1 MPTVAERAS
10 EALATRPAQDAS
22 LGPWLSGDRDAA
34 QGASAPSSE
43 RSKPLRALALLSD
56 DRLAAHSARGDS
68 GAFAELY
75 RRHHQRLYRYCLTL
89 LHDPDDAADV
99 LQTTMAKALGA
110 LERGER
116 VKGVRSWLFRIAHNT
131 AIDLVRAR
139 RPQAPLDALEEIE
152 SSALTAPSAA
162 SQAQSRAE
170 MAETVADIRG
180 LPRRQQSALVMRELA
195 ALPYDEIA
203 GALETSPL
211 AARQLVHQARSALH
225 DTRSG
230 RDMDCETARQAL
242 GERDGRRPR
251 DRRVRAHVAF
261 CDACASFGQSIQ
273 ERRAALTAFAPP
285 LAPAAATEILGR
297 LLGAGSTSSAGLAG
311 GGGLAAGVG
320 KLAAA
325 PGIGKLAAA
334 MAVGATAVAAAGG
347 AAVVG
352 AGGDRG
358 EASADPAVTDS
369 LLKPQPPGLRAMSPP
384 VGPVKSGTSTDS
396 DRSGSRRADSKRS
409 SRGEG
414 ERKGASAGTRG
425 RERGGEARASS
436 GASDV
441 GSDGGSGDS
450 SGALSGI
457 APEGVRLPGR
467 GALGSGVAGVEVRV
481 PSVESPGDASGGPS
495 LDLPDRLPDQDDLPA
510 GLSDGA
516 SIRSGDD
523 STGSEGVSAQF
534 YEGTDGAG
542 DGWAESGD
550 DSAGYDNDSAGSGG
564 SSGQAGETAEADD

>member
-1 MPTVAERAS
+1 MTVAPPRVAQRFRDRGGLNRPDRGKTGSMPTVAERAS

-139 RPQAPLDALEEIE
+139 HPQAPLDALEEIE

-311 GGGLAAGVG
+311 GRRRRRRRPRRGLGGPRGNGLPSQTAAARPPRHVSARGTGQVRDVYGLRPVGLAPSR
-320 KLAAA
+320 L
-325 PGIGKLAAA
+325 
-334 MAVGATAVAAAGG
+334 
-347 AAVVG
+347 
-352 AGGDRG
+352 
-358 EASADPAVTDS
+358 EA
-369 LLKPQPPGLRAMSPP
+369 L
-384 VGPVKSGTSTDS
+384 
-396 DRSGSRRADSKRS
+396 
-409 SRGEG
+409 
-414 ERKGASAGTRG
+414 
-425 RERGGEARASS
+425 
-436 GASDV
+436 
-441 GSDGGSGDS
+441 
-450 SGALSGI
+450 
-457 APEGVRLPGR
+457 LPG
-467 GALGSGVAGVEVRV
+467 
-481 PSVESPGDASGGPS
+481 
-495 LDLPDRLPDQDDLPA
+495 
-510 GLSDGA
+510 
-516 SIRSGDD
+516 
-523 STGSEGVSAQF
+523 
-534 YEGTDGAG
+534 
-542 DGWAESGD
+542 
-550 DSAGYDNDSAGSGG
+550 
-564 SSGQAGETAEADD
+564 